1 MAVGLV
7 KREGRMF
14 EGEGITLEGE
24 GITLEGEGITLER
37 RLGEAVE
44 VISIKAIYNSD

>member
-7 KREGRMF
+7 K
-14 EGEGITLEGE
+14 GEGILLEGE
-24 GITLEGEGITLER
+24 GITLQGEGITLER
-37 RLGEAVE
+37 RLVEAVE